1 MFNFASYYDAMDT
14 AASFFNGLKVVELAS
29 VLAGPAVGMFFAE
42 LGAQVL
48 KVENKQAGGDV
59 TRSWKVPEEDPAAP
73 VSAYYASVNWG
84 KTTWMCDLT
93 HPEDHQ
99 QLLHY
104 IQEADMVISNYRPA
118 TAQKLGVSYEQL
130 RAHNPRLIF
139 GQIYG
144 MGKDDATPAFDIVL
158 QAEAGFLSM
167 TGEPDRPPVKMPVAL
182 IDLLAA
188 HQLKEGLLL
197 ALLQRERSGA
207 GAFVSVSLLEA
218 AIASLANQAANWLMA
233 GHLPQRMGSLHPNI
247 APYGDVF
254 YTADGKPIV
263 LAVGTERQFQALC
276 KCLALTEYCTD
287 ERFCT
292 NAARVRC
299 RPTLQEVLAP
309 AIRVHRRDELIAQLR
324 AADVPCAG
332 VRNIQEVFEHPLA
345 QNMILET
352 MDETGCAT
360 RCVRTVAFE
369 IQ

>member
-1 MFNFASYYDAMDT
+1 MDVP
-14 AASFFNGLKVVELAS
+14 APFFNGLKVVELAS
-29 VLAGPAVGMFFAE
+29 VLAGPAAGMFFAE

-48 KVENKQAGGDV
+48 KVENKLAGGDV
-59 TRSWKVPEEDPAAP
+59 TRHWKVPEEDPAAS

-84 KTTWMCDLT
+84 KKSWICDLT
-93 HPEDHQ
+93 HPEDYQ
-99 QLLHY
+99 QL
-104 IQEADMVISNYRPA
+104 IQYLKDADIVISNYRPA

-130 RAHNPRLIF
+130 QEYNPRLIF

-144 MGKDDATPAFDIVL
+144 MGKDDDTPAFDIVL

-167 TGEPDRPPVKMPVAL
+167 TGEPGRPLVKMPVAL

-197 ALLQRERSGA
+197 ALLRRERSGK

-233 GHLPQRMGSLHPNI
+233 GHLPQPMGSLHPNI

-254 YTADGKPIV
+254 YTADDKPIV
-263 LAVGTERQFQALC
+263 LGVGTERQFQTLC
-276 KCLALTEYCTD
+276 RHLGLSEYCTD

-292 NAARVRC
+292 NTARVRH
-299 RPTLQEVLAP
+299 RPALQEALAS
-309 AIRVHRRDELIAQLR
+309 AIRLRYRDELIAQLR
-324 AADVPCAG
+324 AADVPCAS
-332 VRNIQEVFEHPLA
+332 VRNMQEVFEHSLA

-352 MDETGCAT
+352 IDETGRTA
-360 RCVRTVAFE
+360 RCVRTTAFE
-369 IQ
+369 IR

>member
-1 MFNFASYYDAMDT
+1 MDT
-14 AASFFNGLKVVELAS
+14 PASFFSGLKVVELAS

-48 KVENKQAGGDV
+48 KVENKPAGGDV

-84 KTTWMCDLT
+84 KKSWMCDLT
-93 HPEDHQ
+93 LSEDYR
-99 QLLHY
+99 QLLQY
-104 IQEADMVISNYRPA
+104 IQEADIVISNYRPA

-130 RAHNPRLIF
+130 QEHNSRLIF

-144 MGKDDATPAFDIVL
+144 MGKNDVVPAFDIVL

-167 TGEPDRPPVKMPVAL
+167 TGEPGRPPVKMPVAL

-197 ALLQRERSGA
+197 ALIQRERSGK

-233 GHLPQRMGSLHPNI
+233 GHLPQPLGSLHPNI

-254 YTADGKPIV
+254 YTADDKPIV
-263 LAVGTERQFQALC
+263 LAAGTERQFQALC
-276 KCLALTEYCTD
+276 DCLALSECRAD
-287 ERFCT
+287 ERFRT
-292 NAARVRC
+292 NADRVRH
-299 RPTLQEVLAP
+299 RAALQEALAP
-309 AIRVHRRDELIAQLR
+309 AIRQRYRDELIAQLR

-332 VRNIQEVFEHPLA
+332 VRNVQEVFEHPLA
-345 QNMILET
+345 QSMILET
-352 MDETGCAT
+352 FDETGRAA
-360 RCVRTVAFE
+360 RCVRTTAFE
-369 IQ
+369 IR